1 VLLEDAGN
9 AAHNGKVWLYDPA
22 TDVLTRVANHDG
34 ARFGDVTTPATTPFN
49 QDEETSG
56 VIDAS
61 SILGAGMYLLVDQ
74 AHYAI
79 NAANPRGFSNPDEL
93 VEGGQ
98 LLAMRLPFPVAA
110 EKDQCKTVGG
120 WDAVFRGNGGV
131 FKNQGDC
138 IQYVN
143 TGK

>member
-1 VLLEDAGN
+1 MGHTRAK
-9 AAHNGKVWLYDPA
+9 HDP
-22 TDVLTRVANHDG
+22 
-34 ARFGDVTTPATTPFN
+34 ARFGDLSAPATAPFN

-56 VIDAS
+56 VIDMS
-61 SILGAGMYLLVDQ
+61 SILGAGVYLTTDQ
-74 AHYAI
+74 AHFPI

-98 LLAMRLPFPVAA
+98 LILMRIPFPVVAD
-110 EKDQCKTVGG
+110 KDLCKDGG
-120 WDAVFRGNGGV
+120 WDARFRSFGGI

>member
-1 VLLEDAGN
+1 MP
-9 AAHNGKVWLYDPA
+9 AATA
-22 TDVLTRVANHDG
+22 
-34 ARFGDVTTPATTPFN
+34 PFT

-56 VIDAS
+56 VIDMS
-61 SILGAGMYLLVDQ
+61 SILGAGMYLTSDQ
-74 AHYAI
+74 AHYVI
-79 NAANPRGFSNPDEL
+79 NSGPPATNSRGFANPDEL

-98 LLAMRLPFPVAA
+98 LIAMRIPFPVVAD
-110 EKDQCKTVGG
+110 KDTCKNDG
-120 WDAVFRGNGGV
+120 WEWVFRKDGGA